1 MGYLI
6 DILIGTGS
14 RVVAGELSAHVKPF
28 ARWVINKGVDR
39 LPVEV
44 RDRFREEWLAHL
56 DETPGMLRKLCHAIG
71 CRWGAIKVGDV
82 LRQERNRPAMQLDE
96 RTREFSCMLIAMI
109 GEAGFD
115 GVIRAAAD
123 AVADVEGRRPDH
135 ESVIARVV
143 EEFRWH
149 TRESWVRRRFR
160 YWRLLS
166 GWTLSAVFSRLRA
179 RV

>member
-6 DILIGTGS
+6 DILIGAGS
-14 RVVAGELSAHVKPF
+14 RVVAGELSAHVEPF
-28 ARWVINKGVDR
+28 ARWVINKGVDH

-56 DETPGMLRKLCHAIG
+56 DETPGTLRKLWHVMG

-82 LRQERNRPAMQLDE
+82 LRQQKKRPVWPLDE
-96 RTREFSCMLIAMI
+96 RTREFFRTLIALM
-109 GEAGFD
+109 GEASLD
-115 GVIRAAAD
+115 QMIRIVAD
-123 AVADVEGRRPDH
+123 AVTDVEGRRPDH
-135 ESVIARVV
+135 ESVVVSVV
-143 EEFRWH
+143 EDFRWQ

-166 GWTLSAVFSRLRA
+166 GWTLKAMLRRA
-179 RV
+179 G